1 MRILITGGCG
11 FIGLAAAK
19 ALRERGHTVRLL
31 SSTRNGKE
39 YEGFEV
45 LRGDVRHEG
54 GLTQAVSGTDAVVI
68 AHQFPGFP
76 IEQPEKQY
84 TFHAVD
90 AEGTRH
96 VLDALK
102 THGQPKRV
110 VYLSGAA
117 VREELAGQHPGIDAK
132 LAAERWVQKSG
143 IPWTILR
150 ASIVYGPGD
159 HYFSRLVQMI
169 EAGPV
174 VPVLGN
180 GRTLSAPIH
189 VQDLALTIAA
199 ALEDPRAEN
208 TIMDACGP
216 NALSTNATLNLLM
229 AALGQRRFV
238 VHLPVSAVNAA
249 AGMLENLPDPPLTR
263 GLIGFALFDNTSH
276 GVNADAAL
284 GLTFRPVDSGIR
296 EVYRKATLE
305 SDEKAPRG

>member
-1 MRILITGGCG
+1 MHILITGGCG

-31 SSTRNGKE
+31 SSTRNEKE
-39 YEGFEV
+39 HEGFEV
-45 LRGDVRHEG
+45 VRGDVRHER
-54 GLTQAVSGTDAVVI
+54 GLTQAVTGMDAVVL

-76 IEQPEKQY
+76 VEQPQKQY

-102 THGQPKRV
+102 THGQPKRL

-117 VREELAGQHPGIDAK
+117 VQEERAGQHPGIDAK
-132 LAAERWVQKSG
+132 LAAERWVQRSG

-159 HYFSRLVQMI
+159 HYFSRLAQMI
-169 EAGPV
+169 EAAPV

-180 GRTLSAPIH
+180 GRVLSAPIY
-189 VQDLALTIAA
+189 VDDLAQAIAA

-208 TIMDACGP
+208 ALLDACGP
-216 NALSTNATLNLLM
+216 NTLSTNAILGLLM
-229 AALGQRRFV
+229 SALGRRRQI
-238 VHLPVSAVNAA
+238 VHLPIGAMNRV
-249 AGMLENLPDPPLTR
+249 AGVLENLPDPPLTR

-284 GLTFRPVDSGIR
+284 GLTFRPIDSGIR
-296 EVYRKATLE
+296 EVYGHAALAGGRE
-305 SDEKAPRG
+305 SRG